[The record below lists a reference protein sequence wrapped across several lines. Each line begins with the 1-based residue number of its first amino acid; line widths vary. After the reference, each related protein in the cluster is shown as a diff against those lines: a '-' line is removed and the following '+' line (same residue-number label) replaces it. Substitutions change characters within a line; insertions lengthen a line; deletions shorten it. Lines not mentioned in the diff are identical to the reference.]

1 MQMSWKHHVMTGGR
15 ALWNS
20 APQQLGSG
28 PAPASAARRACSSG
42 VAGIQPARSAP
53 YLGFWP
59 PAASATARLTVSGVA
74 SLTLMSHLPREA
86 ARLQSAA
93 SLTGAAVRRA
103 ARRARRRQKRGLA
116 GGAAPWALTPSLPGW
131 ALASLAADTSL
142 ISQFTLSP
150 QTFKQ
155 VLPSGAWQ
163 MQLSGSGGQHCS
175 CNCTARAMQR
185 ASAAGAER
193 AHMGCKQGHGKRVR
207 CCQAC
212 CEQDERSLWPVL
224 QIAAVIVL
232 LSALRHADKHA
243 VRAVAPRRAPTR
255 RITRLPAQ
263 APALPRCVQPSG
275 RRTCVAATVRS

>member
-1 MQMSWKHHVMTGGR
+1 VQDQFALQARLLGRALGLRGPRRGEREQRPRRAPHLPATGQRSSARSQKGRPGASGARRAATRALWAAGGRRRCCPSMCFACEVLIKESRQVQMSWKHHVMTGGR

-175 CNCTARAMQR
+175 C
-185 ASAAGAER
+185 
-193 AHMGCKQGHGKRVR
+193 K
-207 CCQAC
+207 
-212 CEQDERSLWPVL
+212 
-224 QIAAVIVL
+224 
-232 LSALRHADKHA
+232 
-243 VRAVAPRRAPTR
+243 
-255 RITRLPAQ
+255 
-263 APALPRCVQPSG
+263 
-275 RRTCVAATVRS
+275 